1 MAMSDTATRLRQLRK
16 LRDLNQEEVAA
27 AVSCDRSMVS
37 LIEAGRKKAGLDLV
51 VRLAEFYGVSVDWL
65 LHGNGT
71 AEGAITPPLNP
82 LEIQVLET
90 LRKLP
95 EDQAQ
100 MMLRMLQAAVK
111 AK

>member
-1 MAMSDTATRLRQLRK
+1 MCMSDTATRLRQLRQLRK
-16 LRDLNQEEVAA
+16 LKQEDLAA
-27 AVSCDRSMVS
+27 AASCDRSMVS
-37 LIEAGRKKAGLDLV
+37 LIENGKKKAGLDLV

-95 EDQAQ
+95 PEQAQ